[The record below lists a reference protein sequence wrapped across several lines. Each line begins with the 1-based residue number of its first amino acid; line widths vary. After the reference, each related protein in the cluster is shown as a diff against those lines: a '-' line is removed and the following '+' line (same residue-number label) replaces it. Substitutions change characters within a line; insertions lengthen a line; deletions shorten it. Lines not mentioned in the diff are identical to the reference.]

1 MYPTSQVIDTN
12 HFHPE
17 VWGIRLIH
25 KKRQL
30 CILLMN
36 LSPSVLPRPMMGP
49 NGTQWWK
56 GFLRQAEIFMEEENV
71 TSKMAMR
78 GGFWSHDFSDV
89 WNVKDKACN
98 LSQANPMA
106 SASLFYKY
114 VHSCLSAMSYFAL
127 ENPTW
132 LSSSSL
138 PIDPVRNPLE
148 TGPSHP
154 LWPSLIQVRF
164 LNRAR
169 AG

>member
-1 MYPTSQVIDTN
+1 MIDTN

-30 CILLMN
+30 YILLMN
-36 LSPSVLPRPMMGP
+36 LSPFVLPKPIMGP

-56 GFLRQAEIFMEEENV
+56 GFLRQVEIFMEEETWV
-71 TSKMAMR
+71 SPQRWQWEEAFGHMTCPMCGMR
-78 GGFWSHDFSDV
+78 RICNLSH
-89 WNVKDKACN
+89 CN

-114 VHSCLSAMSYFAL
+114 LHSCLSAMSYFTL